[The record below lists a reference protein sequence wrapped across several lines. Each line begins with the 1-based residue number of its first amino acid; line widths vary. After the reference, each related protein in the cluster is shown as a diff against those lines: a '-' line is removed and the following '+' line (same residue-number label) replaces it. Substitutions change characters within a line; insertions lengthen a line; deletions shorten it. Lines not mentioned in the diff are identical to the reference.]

1 MSPRAAWR
9 LEAFGYVEVYDY
21 VAGKSDWMAAGLP
34 TVRSGA
40 HPPRVAEV
48 MDRSVPTCEPSEVV
62 ADVMARLG
70 SSGAQLCVVANDRH
84 VVQGRLRVDR
94 LDPADARPAEQAMEP
109 GPTTIRAD
117 DDLAETTERMRRRGI
132 ANLIVSD
139 PDGVLLGV
147 VHAEATGATA
157 MTG

>member
-40 HPPRVAEV
+40 HQPRVAEV
-48 MDRSVPTCEPSEVV
+48 MDRSVPTCGPTEVV
-62 ADVMARLG
+62 ADVMARLR
-70 SSGAQLCVVANDRH
+70 SSGAQLCVVINEH
-84 VVQGRLRVDR
+84 HIVQGRLRLDR
-94 LDPADARPAEQAMEP
+94 GDPADVRPVAEAMEP
-109 GPTTIRAD
+109 GPATIRAD
-117 DDLAETTERMRRRGI
+117 ADLADTTERMRRRG
-132 ANLIVSD
+132 ATNLIVSD

-147 VHAEATGATA
+147 VHVEANQEQPQ
-157 MTG
+157 